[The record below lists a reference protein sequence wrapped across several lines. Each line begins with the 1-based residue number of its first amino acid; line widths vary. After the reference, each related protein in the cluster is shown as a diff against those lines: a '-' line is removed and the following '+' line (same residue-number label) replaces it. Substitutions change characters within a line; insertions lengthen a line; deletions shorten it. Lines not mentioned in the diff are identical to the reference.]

1 MTNEW
6 PRRALGELIRLQK
19 GVSYKGEF
27 LDQPG
32 PRLLGLGTL
41 VPGGGIKLDEARTY
55 SGPIREDQRIKPG
68 ELLVALTD
76 ITQEGKVLGTPA
88 LVPEEGNGGLA
99 VTHHVARVIINSPK
113 ELEARFLY
121 YLLQGQDFK
130 DYVRGVA
137 TGTTVRAVSVADVL
151 SYDAE
156 LPPPAEQ
163 RAISRVLGALDDKI
177 ELNRRM
183 NQTLEEI
190 CRALFKFWF
199 VDFGPVRA
207 KQEGR
212 WKKGESLPGMPVDM
226 WDLWPSEFEES
237 KIGEI
242 PKGWFVQ
249 QLADVAE
256 ISQGSTPNT
265 EVSGYWNPPEHP
277 WVTVKDLSQTQD
289 YVLMGTN
296 RKVSQKGLEYL
307 GSRFVP
313 PRSILL
319 STGAPIG
326 YVAIT
331 TVQTVLGTRV
341 VALQPQSQLGQS
353 YLFHWVKTSVGA
365 FRDAANG
372 TTFPQ
377 LLLSTLREFP
387 ILAPSA
393 QVLSRFES
401 LLSPIQARVISNV
414 AESSSLAATRDTL
427 LPKLLSGE
435 IRVKVD
441 S

>member
-1 MTNEW
+1 M
-6 PRRALGELIRLQK
+6 
-19 GVSYKGEF
+19 
-27 LDQPG
+27 
-32 PRLLGLGTL
+32 
-41 VPGGGIKLDEARTY
+41 
-55 SGPIREDQRIKPG
+55 
-68 ELLVALTD
+68 
-76 ITQEGKVLGTPA
+76 
-88 LVPEEGNGGLA
+88 
-99 VTHHVARVIINSPK
+99 
-113 ELEARFLY
+113 
-121 YLLQGQDFK
+121 
-130 DYVRGVA
+130 
-137 TGTTVRAVSVADVL
+137 
-151 SYDAE
+151 
-156 LPPPAEQ
+156 
-163 RAISRVLGALDDKI
+163 
-177 ELNRRM
+177 
-183 NQTLEEI
+183 
-190 CRALFKFWF
+190 
-199 VDFGPVRA
+199 
-207 KQEGR
+207 EGR
-212 WKKGESLPGMPVDM
+212 WKKGESLPGMPADM
-226 WDLWPSEFEES
+226 WDLWPSELEES
-237 KIGEI
+237 EIGKI

-256 ISQGSTPNT
+256 ILQGSTPNT
-265 EVSGYWNPPEHP
+265 EVSGYWDPPEHH

-289 YVLMGTN
+289 YVLIGTD

-307 GSRFVP
+307 GSRVVP

>member
-1 MTNEW
+1 M
-6 PRRALGELIRLQK
+6 
-19 GVSYKGEF
+19 
-27 LDQPG
+27 
-32 PRLLGLGTL
+32 LGLGTL
-41 VPGGGIKLDEARTY
+41 VPGGGLKVENARTY
-55 SGPIREDQRIKPG
+55 CGPIREGQRIGHG

-76 ITQEGKVLGTPA
+76 LTQDGIILGAPGIVLTSWAGEFVVSTDVAKV
-88 LVPEEGNGGLA
+88 
-99 VTHHVARVIINSPK
+99 HVSEPDS
-113 ELEARFLY
+113 LEVRFLY
-121 YLLQGQDFK
+121 YLMRGQEFRN
-130 DYVRGVA
+130 YVRGVS
-137 TGTTVRAVSVADVL
+137 TGTTVRRVSPGDILAFNVC
-151 SYDAE
+151 
-156 LPPPAEQ
+156 LPPIAEQ
-163 RAISRVLGALDDKI
+163 RAVAHVLGSLDDKI

-207 KQEGR
+207 KMEGR
-212 WKKGESLPGMPVDM
+212 WKKGESLPGMPADM

-326 YVAIT
+326 YVAVT
-331 TVQTVLGTRV
+331 TVPCILGTRV
-341 VALQPQSQLGQS
+341 VALRPQSQLRLY
-353 YLFHWVKTSVGA
+353 YLLHWVKTSVGA
-365 FRDAANG
+365 FQDAANG

-377 LLLSTLREFP
+377 LLLSALREFP
-387 ILAPSA
+387 ILIPPIE
-393 QVLSRFES
+393 VLSRFES
-401 LLSPIQARVISNV
+401 FLSPAQERVVSNV
-414 AESSSLAATRDTL
+414 AESASLASTRDAL

-441 S
+441 L

>member
-1 MTNEW
+1 M
-6 PRRALGELIRLQK
+6 
-19 GVSYKGEF
+19 
-27 LDQPG
+27 
-32 PRLLGLGTL
+32 LGLGTL
-41 VPGGGIKLDEARTY
+41 VPGGGLKVENARTY
-55 SGPIREDQRIKPG
+55 CGPIREGQRIGHG

-76 ITQEGKVLGTPA
+76 LTQDGIILGAPGIVLTSWAGEFVVSTDVAKV
-88 LVPEEGNGGLA
+88 
-99 VTHHVARVIINSPK
+99 HVSEPDS
-113 ELEARFLY
+113 LEVRFLY
-121 YLLQGQDFK
+121 YLMRGQEFRN
-130 DYVRGVA
+130 YVRGVS
-137 TGTTVRAVSVADVL
+137 TGTTVRRVSPGDILAFNVC
-151 SYDAE
+151 
-156 LPPPAEQ
+156 LPPIAEQ
-163 RAISRVLGALDDKI
+163 RAVAHVLGSLDDKI

-207 KQEGR
+207 KMEGR
-212 WKKGESLPGMPVDM
+212 WKKGESLPGMPADM
-226 WDLWPSEFEES
+226 WDLWPSELEES
-237 KIGEI
+237 EIGKI

-256 ISQGSTPNT
+256 ILQGSTPNT
-265 EVSGYWNPPEHP
+265 EVSGYWDPPEHH

-289 YVLMGTN
+289 YVLIGTD

-307 GSRFVP
+307 GSRVVP

>member
-237 KIGEI
+237 EIGEI
-242 PKGWFVQ
+242 PKGWKVRPVSSIVEVNPERRLAKGEVARYVEMG
-249 QLADVAE
+249 QL
-256 ISQGSTPNT
+256 STSSARVGGWLDRAYT
-265 EVSGYWNPPEHP
+265 S
-277 WVTVKDLSQTQD
+277 
-289 YVLMGTN
+289 
-296 RKVSQKGLEYL
+296 
-307 GSRFVP
+307 GSRFQNGDVLVARITPCLENGKTAYVDFLKGSKIGWGSTELLVLSARKPLP
-313 PRSILL
+313 PQWTYCLARTDHFRMHLVQNM
-319 STGAPIG
+319 TGTSGRQRAPAECLDSLV
-326 YVAIT
+326 VAIPMNEIT
-331 TVQTVLGTRV
+331 QRF
-341 VALQPQSQLGQS
+341 GQFVTPWFEKFKANDEES
-353 YLFHWVKTSVGA
+353 STLAGA
-365 FRDAANG
+365 RDA
-372 TTFPQ
+372 
-377 LLLSTLREFP
+377 
-387 ILAPSA
+387 
-393 QVLSRFES
+393 
-401 LLSPIQARVISNV
+401 
-414 AESSSLAATRDTL
+414 L

-435 IRVKVD
+435 IRVPVNGGK
-441 S
+441 